1 LAFPSAIVLSSSRTL
16 KNSCGFRPI
25 SAGHKNLGHLNQ
37 AGVVSVDVVVE
48 QFTAISDP
56 FFQF

>member
-16 KNSCGFRPI
+16 KNSR
-25 SAGHKNLGHLNQ
+25 AHQRGHKNLGHLNQ